1 MTPILLTIICFDGLI
16 GKETTAYKQ
25 EDPAAEERIA
35 QILSEAQ
42 RAMLSPNKNGS
53 RGGATPLL
61 NGESIQIKSEKFIDN
76 QNEANSDNSDREDKS
91 DRRSPTSAAVLANLY
106 RGDNSALARR
116 VLRKFENDD
125 IPQEMVA
132 RIYQEELAKLLGHQA
147 EEGFRHPNQFDRT
160 QEEVRQALAI
170 YHQELS
176 RLTQIASAGAH
187 SPNNSELF
195 ARFTAASAAAAA
207 AGLVNGANYLNIP
220 HLLDPSLPLDV
231 RMRSEKHNGSARES
245 RETFGSSSSSD
256 TDVRHSSAF
265 SLVRPKP
272 EVSSGQNKPFSS
284 TPPSAQ
290 NGSLLNNSNSEAMN
304 SVEDLSSAASPLQRM
319 QSITNSLLTQSA
331 MPSVPSTPSRPAKAV
346 LPPITQQQFDQYN
359 NLNTEDIVKKVKEQ
373 LSQYSISQRLFGE
386 SVLGLSQGSVSD
398 LLARPKPWHM
408 LTQKGREPFIRMK
421 MFLEDE
427 NAIHKLVA
435 SQYKIAPEK
444 LMRTGS
450 FVAGPTGPAMSPV
463 VPSLVNTT
471 PTSINSSSSIAA
483 FAKSTSFKAQEMSP
497 VKASDTCRQS
507 VSPGYSDTAGGH
519 RSSTSTPEHH
529 ISSSA
534 TTAIHSSMNTSNSL
548 SRRLNQPLSTQS
560 NSNFSRNTSSSL
572 AYIQPSVYEM
582 AALTTDLDTQ
592 SITTKIKE
600 TLMAHNIG
608 QKV

>member
-1 MTPILLTIICFDGLI
+1 
-16 GKETTAYKQ
+16 
-25 EDPAAEERIA
+25 
-35 QILSEAQ
+35 
-42 RAMLSPNKNGS
+42 MLSPNKNGS
-53 RGGATPLL
+53 RGVATPLL
-61 NGESIQIKSEKFIDN
+61 NGDAIQIKSEKLNDTG
-76 QNEANSDNSDREDKS
+76 NEITSDNSDREERAE
-91 DRRSPTSAAVLANLY
+91 RRSPGSAAALATISNLY
-106 RGDNSALARR
+106 RGDNSNLTRR

-125 IPQEMVA
+125 IPQDMVA
-132 RIYQEELAKLLGHQA
+132 RIYQEELAKLIGQQV
-147 EEGFRHPNQFDRT
+147 EEGFRHPHGMGYERT
-160 QEEVRQALAI
+160 QEEIRQALAI

-187 SPNNSELF
+187 SPNVSNSEIF

-207 AGLVNGANYLNIP
+207 AGLVNGANYLGLP
-220 HLLDPSLPLDV
+220 HLIDPSLPLDA
-231 RMRSEKHNGSARES
+231 RMRSEKQTNGNIRDS
-245 RETFGSSSSSD
+245 RDTFASSSSSSE
-256 TDVRHSSAF
+256 TDLRHTSAF

-272 EVSSGQNKPFSS
+272 EVSSCHNKAFSS
-284 TPPSAQ
+284 TPPSGTAQ
-290 NGSLLNNSNSEAMN
+290 NGSSLNNNNSGDIN

-319 QSITNSLLTQSA
+319 QSITNSLLSQSA
-331 MPSVPSTPSRPAKAV
+331 IPSVPSTPNRPAKAV

-421 MFLEDE
+421 MFLEDD

-450 FVAGPTGPAMSPV
+450 FVAGPTGAPISPV
-463 VPSLVNTT
+463 VSSTANTT
-471 PTSINSSSSIAA
+471 PPSINSSSSIAA
-483 FAKSTSFKAQEMSP
+483 MKSTSLKVQEMSP
-497 VKASDTCRQS
+497 VKALDTCRQS
-507 VSPGYSDTAGGH
+507 ISPGFSDTAGH
-519 RSSTSTPEHH
+519 RSSTSTPEQHS
-529 ISSSA
+529 ISSA
-534 TTAIHSSMNTSNSL
+534 PTAIHSSLSTSNSI
-548 SRRLNQPLSTQS
+548 SRRLGQPHST
-560 NSNFSRNTSSSL
+560 SNFSRSSSSSL

-608 QKV
+608 QKVLLLSSLL

>member
-1 MTPILLTIICFDGLI
+1 
-16 GKETTAYKQ
+16 
-25 EDPAAEERIA
+25 
-35 QILSEAQ
+35 
-42 RAMLSPNKNGS
+42 MLSPTKNGS
-53 RGGATPLL
+53 RGGSTPLL
-61 NGESIQIKSEKFIDN
+61 NGDAIQIKNEKFIDS
-76 QNEANSDNSDREDKS
+76 QIDANSDTSDREDKC
-91 DRRSPTSAAVLANLY
+91 DRRSPTPVSTLANLY

-132 RIYQEELAKLLGHQA
+132 RIYQEELAKLIGQQV
-147 EEGFRHPNQFDRT
+147 EDGFRHPNQFDRT

-176 RLTQIASAGAH
+176 RLTQMASAGAH
-187 SPNNSELF
+187 PPNNSELF

-220 HLLDPSLPLDV
+220 HLLDPSLPLDA
-231 RMRSEKHNGSARES
+231 RLRAEKQTNGSARES
-245 RETFGSSSSSD
+245 RETFGSSSSSE
-256 TDVRHSSAF
+256 TDARHSSAF

-272 EVSSGQNKPFSS
+272 EVGGGHNKPFSS
-284 TPPSAQ
+284 TPPSGPPP
-290 NGSLLNNSNSEAMN
+290 NGSLLNSNSEAMN
-304 SVEDLSSAASPLQRM
+304 SAEDLSSAASPLQRM
-319 QSITNSLLTQSA
+319 QSITNSLLTQSSI
-331 MPSVPSTPSRPAKAV
+331 PSVPSTPSRPAKAV

-450 FVAGPTGPAMSPV
+450 FVAGPTGPTMSPV
-463 VPSLVNTT
+463 LPTLANTT
-471 PTSINSSSSIAA
+471 PTSLNSSSSIAA
-483 FAKSTSFKAQEMSP
+483 FAKSTPFKSQEMSP
-497 VKASDTCRQS
+497 VKASDACRQS
-507 VSPGYSDTAGGH
+507 ISPGISETAGH

-529 ISSSA
+529 ITSSA
-534 TTAIHSSMNTSNSL
+534 TTAIHSSLNTSNSI
-548 SRRLNQPLSTQS
+548 SRRLNQPLSAHS
-560 NSNFSRNTSSSL
+560 NSNFSRTTSSSL
-572 AYIQPSVYEM
+572 SYIQPSVYEM

-608 QKV
+608 QKVSAVPSSPSLPREPSRPLHCSFTNSSFADILFRFSAK